1 MNRKTLLLTIVL
13 AAAPA
18 IGSGASV
25 YKWTDANGVTHFGDR
40 QPTGQSAEQ
49 VNVRAGT
56 SRNPPA
62 QRQSAQEQL
71 EALES
76 EQAAQQQRQKESAVE
91 EARRKQREA
100 NCSTARANLGI
111 IESNARIR
119 VEENGESRYLSPEE
133 IEQQRQQF
141 QRIADEN
148 CGAEE

>member
-49 VNVRAGT
+49 VSVRAGT
-56 SRNPPA
+56 SRNPSG

-119 VEENGESRYLSPEE
+119 VDEDGESRYLSPEE

-141 QRIADEN
+141 QRIADES
-148 CGAEE
+148 CGEEE